1 MLYADLFDW
10 RDVTRHGLTSDA
22 RSIQTSS
29 QNIRVSRKANMQAD
43 TAQ

>member
-1 MLYADLFDW
+1 MPCADWFDCCGVM
-10 RDVTRHGLTSDA
+10 RRGLTSDA